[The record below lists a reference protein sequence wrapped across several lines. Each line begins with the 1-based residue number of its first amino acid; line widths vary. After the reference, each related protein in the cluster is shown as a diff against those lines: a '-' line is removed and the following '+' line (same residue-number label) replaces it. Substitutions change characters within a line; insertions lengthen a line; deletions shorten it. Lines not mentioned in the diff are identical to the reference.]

1 MTAEL
6 MLSPLSG
13 AVVGLI
19 LGLVGGGGSI
29 LAVPLLVYVVGIGS
43 THEAIGTSAV
53 AVAASA
59 AVNLII
65 HWRQG
70 RVKWPCA
77 FVFSLAGIG
86 GALAGAAVAKS
97 VDGQILLVAFGV
109 LMLAVGISMGLKKA
123 TEGKPDVHLDMDN
136 LFSMGP
142 RLAIIGFGVGALSG
156 FFGIGGGFLIVPGL
170 MLATGMPLAYAIG
183 TSLVAVT
190 AFGTATASSY
200 ALSGLVNWPIAGL
213 FVLGGALGGLAG
225 AFIGRHLAEK
235 GRALNLVFAAVVLIT
250 GAFITFDGARLIWP
264 F

>member
-1 MTAEL
+1 MTTEL

-13 AVVGLI
+13 AIVGLI

-29 LAVPLLVYVVGIGS
+29 LAVPLLIYVVGISS
-43 THEAIGTSAV
+43 THVAIGTSAV

-59 AVNLII
+59 AVNLGIQ
-65 HWRQG
+65 WRQG

-77 FVFSLAGIG
+77 LVFSLAGIG
-86 GALAGAAVAKS
+86 GALSGAAVAKS
-97 VDGQILLVAFGV
+97 VDGQILLIAFGI
-109 LMLAVGISMGLKKA
+109 LMLAVGISMALKKA

-190 AFGTATASSY
+190 AFGAATASSY

-213 FVLGGALGGLAG
+213 FVLGGALGGLVG
-225 AFIGRHLAEK
+225 AFIGQRLATK

-250 GAFITFDGARLIWP
+250 GAFITLDGARLIWP